1 MNGVWIHCTF
11 SLIVKYYP
19 WFWFLLALNSRCYHL
34 QKMAQINVSWDGIPK
49 TLLEEQCAA
58 VLNSRISHQLTWL
71 LGLNVFLSITAVLG
85 NTLIL
90 VALGQEIS
98 LHAPSKLLLRCLS
111 TTDLLVGLLS
121 QPMYAAY
128 EMSLLNGSLE
138 TYRLTFVIS
147 FIAGYILSGVSL
159 FKSTAISLDRLLALL
174 MGLRYKLVVTLKRAR
189 FTVTIIWIVGVVC
202 SILYLWND
210 QIPLTYAYVCTLI
223 CLVISVFSYTTIFVT
238 LRHRQTQVQDL
249 INQHANPRS
258 PMNIAFNR
266 RAVSSALWL
275 QITLVCCYLPHG
287 IMSALLRHSEES
299 TAASFNR
306 HYTGTLVFANSTL
319 NPFICCL
326 TIREVR
332 KVVREKISNLLNI
345 QPQRVHNPSATDP

>member
-1 MNGVWIHCTF
+1 M
-11 SLIVKYYP
+11 
-19 WFWFLLALNSRCYHL
+19 
-34 QKMAQINVSWDGIPK
+34 
-49 TLLEEQCAA
+49 
-58 VLNSRISHQLTWL
+58 
-71 LGLNVFLSITAVLG
+71 
-85 NTLIL
+85 
-90 VALGQEIS
+90 
-98 LHAPSKLLLRCLS
+98 
-111 TTDLLVGLLS
+111 
-121 QPMYAAY
+121 
-128 EMSLLNGSLE
+128 
-138 TYRLTFVIS
+138 RL
-147 FIAGYILSGVSL
+147 
-159 FKSTAISLDRLLALL
+159 K
-174 MGLRYKLVVTLKRAR
+174 YKLVITLKRAR

-249 INQHANPRS
+249 INQHANPPS
-258 PMNIAFNR
+258 PMTIAFNR

-319 NPFICCL
+319 NPFIYCL

-332 KVVREKISNLLNI
+332 KVVRETISNLLNI

>member
-1 MNGVWIHCTF
+1 
-11 SLIVKYYP
+11 
-19 WFWFLLALNSRCYHL
+19 
-34 QKMAQINVSWDGIPK
+34 
-49 TLLEEQCAA
+49 
-58 VLNSRISHQLTWL
+58 
-71 LGLNVFLSITAVLG
+71 
-85 NTLIL
+85 
-90 VALGQEIS
+90 
-98 LHAPSKLLLRCLS
+98 
-111 TTDLLVGLLS
+111 
-121 QPMYAAY
+121 MYAAY

-138 TYRLTFVIS
+138 TCRLTFVIS

-159 FKSTAISLDRLLALL
+159 FTSTAISLDRLLALL

-275 QITLVCCYLPHG
+275 QITLVCCYPPHG

-319 NPFICCL
+319 NTFIYCL

-332 KVVREKISNLLNI
+332 KVVRETISNLLNI